1 MHGRAQARV
10 VVLVRR
16 GADSKTYASSGR
28 ESIIGR
34 DSPRSAARLTT
45 ASSAPPDLRQA
56 DAFCS
61 AARPFQPTLI
71 RPMSASVS
79 ADPTRSSALR
89 LAREVIDIEARAVAA
104 LAERIDAA
112 FLRAVELLLA
122 CRGRVVVSGVG
133 KSGHIGRKLAATLAS
148 TGTPALFVH
157 AAEAAHGDLGMIT
170 AQDVVIALSYSGETS
185 ELLTIVP
192 VIKREGTPMIA
203 MTGSDT
209 SSLARHADV
218 HLNVHVDKE
227 ACPLNLAPTSS
238 TTAMLALGDA
248 LAIAC
253 LDARGFGAE
262 DFARSHPGGA
272 LGRRL
277 LTRVADIMR
286 TGDALPT
293 VPHGASVLEAVAEI
307 SRKRLGMTAIV
318 DQAGTVLG
326 VFTEGDLRRLIERV
340 GDVRTL
346 AVREV
351 MTRNP
356 LSVSSAML
364 AAEAARI
371 LDASLRNQ
379 LLVIDDGRLVGA
391 LHMHDLTAAKVL

>member
-1 MHGRAQARV
+1 
-10 VVLVRR
+10 VL
-16 GADSKTYASSGR
+16 AI
-28 ESIIGR
+28 ES
-34 DSPRSAARLTT
+34 
-45 ASSAPPDLRQA
+45 Q
-56 DAFCS
+56 
-61 AARPFQPTLI
+61 
-71 RPMSASVS
+71 
-79 ADPTRSSALR
+79 
-89 LAREVIDIEARAVAA
+89 AVAA
-104 LAERIDAA
+104 LADRLDSA
-112 FLRAVELLLA
+112 FMQAVELLLA
-122 CRGRVVVSGVG
+122 CRGRVVVCGVG
-133 KSGHIGRKLAATLAS
+133 KSGHVGRKIAATLAS

-170 AQDVVIALSYSGETS
+170 PADVLIALSYSGETA

-192 VIKREGTPMIA
+192 LVKLEGTPMIA
-203 MTGSDT
+203 ITGNPA
-209 SSLARHADV
+209 SSLARHANV
-218 HLNVHVDKE
+218 HLDVHVDKE

-238 TTAMLALGDA
+238 TTATLALGDA

-253 LDARGFGAE
+253 MEARGFGPS

-286 TGDALPT
+286 TGEA
-293 VPHGASVLEAVAEI
+293 VPSVTIKSSVLDAVAEI
-307 SRKRLGMTAIV
+307 GRKRLGMTAIL
-318 DQAGTVLG
+318 DAEGRLLG

-346 AVREV
+346 RVADV

-356 LSVSSAML
+356 LTVPPGML

-371 LDASLRNQ
+371 LDASLKNQ